1 MENEFLRGVAKAFVK
16 NNKLDV
22 IFVLPNRRSLK
33 FFQKYLGQEWGIAY
47 GKPLFS
53 PQIITIK
60 DFIEG
65 LSGLKLADP
74 LIQLY
79 VLYQEY
85 IKVKYTDLSYQEASQ
100 KESFDD
106 FSGWGNVIL
115 KDFNDIDKY
124 LVNPKQLFTNIK
136 DLKDIEE
143 NFAYLTPN
151 QLEAVKLFWTNF
163 LKGGK
168 ITHKKEFFSS
178 IWGIMF
184 NLYKNYKE
192 ALKEKGLCYEGQMYR
207 DVAESIADKA
217 FEKEIVFIGF
227 NAPNKCERKV
237 MSHLKTIGKG
247 DFYWDFYGE
256 YLLDKN
262 NTAGEIIRDLVAE
275 YSSKYI
281 LQDTTQKPQ
290 DQNITVVGVP
300 SAVGQ
305 SFVVSQILNT
315 LYPNEKVSPSDS
327 FSTAVI
333 LPDESLLLPVL
344 NSIPHK
350 FDSLNVTMG
359 YPIAA
364 TSFNSFIKYITKLQ
378 KEARC
383 KDGKWYFY
391 HKSIK
396 ELLCHEY
403 VKKLSGSKVEQ
414 IKELLVKGN
423 MVYVEHDDLLLHED
437 EFLDKI
443 FKVAQNTNE
452 VIEYQL
458 ALLKVLDETMPL
470 WDREFIYQYYLQI
483 NRLKELAIPMEVKT
497 YFSLIQKLASSISV
511 PFTGEPLKG
520 LQLMGTLE
528 TRLLDFENV
537 IIISANEGKFPVN
550 NPEQSLIPYNL
561 RFGFGLPTY
570 ELVDGIASYHFY
582 RSICRAKNLFLVYNT
597 TSEGIGTGE
606 VSRYVKQLKYH
617 FNLNVKEYMASAD
630 LRVEEKRDTSIQK
643 SDEVIKLLR
652 SKYIEGEKFLS
663 ASAINNYLTCPLK
676 FYFENVEGL
685 KEEEEVAESVE
696 SNTFGTI
703 FHNVMEQIYLKYK
716 NEIVSEQ
723 IIEKEAS
730 DKKNIES
737 LIEKN
742 FLQQTNLKEIKG
754 QNIIIKEL
762 LKKYISLTLKYDKS
776 VAPFIYM
783 DGERK
788 VFYKLPIFEGKESV
802 NFIAFIDRLDKLCTG
817 DITRVIDYKTGSIAQ
832 LPTSYEIH
840 QLFDGSLNKESKAY
854 IQLYLYALM
863 MFDQKL
869 VKGEDLGNILMV
881 IYLIKKISDAQSV
894 VLDVERNKLLDFKA
908 ELIKCVEEIFNKEI
922 PFKQNVGDHCQW
934 CQLNT
939 ICNKQ

>member
-1 MENEFLRGVAKAFVK
+1 MANEFLRGVAAAFVG
-16 NNKLDV
+16 NNKLDAV
-22 IFVLPNRRSLK
+22 FVLPNRRSLK
-33 FFQKYLGQEWGIAY
+33 FFQKYLGQQWGIVY

-74 LIQLY
+74 LMQLY
-79 VLYQEY
+79 VLYKEY
-85 IKVKYTDLSYQEASQ
+85 IKVKYADLDYNQASK

-106 FSGWGNVIL
+106 FVGWGNVIL

-143 NFAYLTPN
+143 NFSYLTAN

-168 ITHKKEFFSS
+168 ITQKKEFFSS
-178 IWGIMF
+178 IWGVML
-184 NLYKNYKE
+184 NLYTNYKA
-192 ALKEKGLCYEGQMYR
+192 ALKDKGLCYEGQMYR
-207 DVAESIADKA
+207 DVAENIADKT
-217 FEKEIVFIGF
+217 FDKKIVFIGF
-227 NAPNKCERKV
+227 NAPNKCERAV
-237 MSHLKTIGKG
+237 MTHLKTIGKG

-262 NTAGEIIRDLVAE
+262 NTAGEIIRDLVADYPSE
-275 YSSKYI
+275 YA
-281 LQDTTQKPQ
+281 LEDTTQKPQ
-290 DQNITVVGVP
+290 NQNITVVGVP

-305 SFVVSQILNT
+305 SFVVSNILNT
-315 LYPNEKVSPSDS
+315 LYPNEKVSPADS

-378 KEARC
+378 KEMRL

-391 HKSIK
+391 HKTIK

-403 VKKLSGSKVEQ
+403 VNKLSASKSEQ
-414 IKELLVKGN
+414 IKQMLVKGN
-423 MVYVEHDDLLLHED
+423 MVYVEHDSPILHGD

-443 FKVAQNTNE
+443 FKVALTTDE

-470 WDREFIYQYYLQI
+470 WDREFVYQYYLQI

-497 YFSLIQKLASSISV
+497 YFSLIQRLASSISV

-520 LQLMGTLE
+520 LQLVGTLE

-561 RFGFGLPTY
+561 RYGFGLPTY

-582 RSICRAKNLFLVYNT
+582 RSICRAKNVYLVYNT

-617 FNLNVKEYMASAD
+617 FNLDVKEYMASAE
-630 LRVEEKRDTSIQK
+630 LKVGERFDTSIQK
-643 SDEVIKLLR
+643 SQEVMQLLK
-652 SKYIEGEKFLS
+652 SKYVEGEKYLS

-676 FYFENVEGL
+676 FYFENVEGI
-685 KEEEEVAESVE
+685 KEEDEVAESVE
-696 SNTFGTI
+696 NNTFGTI
-703 FHNVMEQIYLKYK
+703 FHNVMEQIYQKYK

-723 IIEKEAS
+723 IIAKEAA
-730 DKKNIES
+730 DKKNIEA
-737 LIEKN
+737 LIESN
-742 FLQQTNLKEIKG
+742 FLKETNLKEIKG

-762 LKKYISLTLKYDKS
+762 LKKYISLTFKYDAS
-776 VAPFIYM
+776 VAPFVYL

-788 VFYKLPIFEGKESV
+788 VTYKLPIFGGKESV
-802 NFIAFIDRLDKLCTG
+802 NFIAFIDRLDKLCAA

-832 LPTSYEIH
+832 LPASYEIH
-840 QLFDGSLNKESKAY
+840 QLFDGSLNKDCKAY
-854 IQLYLYALM
+854 VQLYLYALM
-863 MFDQKL
+863 MFDAKL
-869 VKGEDLGNILMV
+869 EKGEQLGDILMV
-881 IYLIKKISDAQSV
+881 IYLIKKISEAKSV
-894 VLDVERNKLLDFKA
+894 TLDVEKDKLLEFK
-908 ELIKCVEEIFNKEI
+908 EQLIKCVEEIFTKEI
-922 PFKQNVGDHCQW
+922 PFKQKAGDHCQW

-939 ICNKQ
+939 ICNK